1 MIIETVRISKRGR
14 DQLIKLKRKTG
25 IENWNIICRWAL
37 CVSLTEATTP
47 MNYDSSEMSN
57 IEMTWRTFGG
67 KNADIYEALIQLQAS
82 SDMQDPT
89 PEMVSQFFRNHL
101 HRGIAALSTGKRI
114 THIGDLVNMAQSEVH

>member
-1 MIIETVRISKRGR
+1 MITETVRISKRGR

-67 KNADIYEALIQLQAS
+67 KNADIYEALIQLQVRN
-82 SDMQDPT
+82 DLEDPT
-89 PEMVSQFFRNHL
+89 PEMISKYFRNHL
-101 HRGIAALSTGKRI
+101 HRGIASLSTGKRI
-114 THIGDLVNMAQSEVH
+114 SNVSSLVRLVNEK